1 MQLTSYFSRLKSDS
15 VIWGVMV
22 ITAALLSGAFTALHQ
37 NYIVSQRSGLID
49 QNYGKNLLNTS
60 RQVSQ
65 KLTAGTL
72 ELELVS
78 EQQNAT
84 QLLRKVD
91 SAALN
96 EREAEALVQFPSAG
110 AIYYIDENLVRHQQ
124 ELSAATKTFARQTI
138 EGLDSHIRAV
148 RIDGDWKLLTGVRLS
163 DTQGVVGLVLLQQ
176 ALDPLSELLNGGDL
190 QQGALHLE
198 QIEANQSVTRLLTIG
213 DDSLLRTGQ
222 DNNNGLH
229 QRYPIHQTRWQLTF
243 EPSELMADTLQAK
256 EMPFWY
262 GASIAGLFWLIGI
275 HLLIVGRG
283 KRSDSEISIFTNQ
296 SQDVRTIR
304 LPAQKEPQQNS
315 QAKESDDDQPEGKE
329 GVHPVSANQHID
341 DGDPEDDEF
350 DIEGLEDVEGL
361 DDIEAAIAAMSDDE
375 LPASMAL
382 EEDHSED
389 EYSALIDNLS
399 VDDDT
404 FVLPD
409 LVFRDYDIRGVAGE
423 EITEEFARRLGKT
436 VGSLVLR
443 RGNSAIYLGRDG
455 RSSSN
460 ELTLALRE
468 GLLSTGC
475 NVIDL
480 GEIIT
485 PALNFAINYS
495 GQSSCGIMVTASHN
509 PGNFNGFKIIVQ
521 GQVLSGDMLQLLKP
535 IMIVENFTRGV
546 GEYFS
551 RVVIPQYVRQIFE
564 DIGIVREFKI
574 VVDGANS
581 VSGPVAV
588 ELFESLGCEVVPLYC
603 DIDGSFPNHEPNPSD
618 EFNLLDLRARVASE
632 DADLGFAFDGDGDR
646 LVVITGAG
654 KICWPDK
661 LMMLF
666 ARDILQTSPGASIV
680 YDVKSSQKLAEII
693 RQNKGEPVMCKT
705 GHSHV
710 RKAVQEVNA
719 PLGGEFS
726 GHIFFNDRRKG
737 FDDGLYAA
745 ARLLEILT
753 ATYKNLDQLLD
764 ELDSSVYTGE
774 ILIPVNEQDKF
785 ALMRQIANECE
796 FKGTRIMRLDG
807 LRVEYPQGWGLIRA
821 SNTSA
826 NLTLRFEADDHN
838 ILGYIK
844 QTFKYKL
851 SGLIPNIED
860 YL

>member
-1 MQLTSYFSRLKSDS
+1 MQLTSYFLRLKSDP
-15 VIWGVMV
+15 VIWGVIA
-22 ITAALLSGAFTALHQ
+22 ITAVLLSGAFTALHQ
-37 NYIVSQRSGLID
+37 NYIVSQRSDLID
-49 QNYGKNLLNTS
+49 KNYGKNLLNTS
-60 RQVSQ
+60 REVSQ

-72 ELELVS
+72 ELEVMS

-84 QLLRKVD
+84 QLLREVD

-96 EREAEALVQFPSAG
+96 KREATALLQFDSAE
-110 AIYYIDENLVRHQQ
+110 AIYYIDENLVRHEQ

-163 DTQGVVGLVLLQQ
+163 DSQGIVGLVLLQQ
-176 ALDPLSELLNGGDL
+176 ALDPMSELLNGGDL
-190 QQGALHLE
+190 EQGALHIE
-198 QIEANQSVTRLLTIG
+198 QIEANQSVTRLLTLG
-213 DDSLLRTGQ
+213 DDSFLKTGQ
-222 DNNNGLH
+222 DNNDDLH
-229 QRYPIHQTRWQLTF
+229 QRYPIHQTHWQLTF
-243 EPSELMADTLQAK
+243 EPSELMADTLQSQ

-262 GASIAGLFWLIGI
+262 GASIAWLFWLIGI

-283 KRSDSEISIFTNQ
+283 KSSNSEISIFTNQ

-304 LPAQKEPQQNS
+304 LPVQKEPQKNS
-315 QAKESDDDQPEGKE
+315 QPEESDDDESENEEGI
-329 GVHPVSANQHID
+329 HPVSAKQHRD
-341 DGDPEDDEF
+341 DGDLEENDF
-350 DIEGLEDVEGL
+350 DIEGL
-361 DDIEAAIAAMSDDE
+361 DDIETAIAAMNDDE
-375 LPASMAL
+375 LQASMDL
-382 EEDHSED
+382 EEDHPED
-389 EYSALIDNLS
+389 EYSALINDLS
-399 VDDDT
+399 AEDDI

-443 RGNSAIYLGRDG
+443 RGNNAIYLGRDG

-551 RVVIPQYVRQIFE
+551 RLVIPQYVRQIFE
-564 DIGIVREFKI
+564 DIGIVREFKV

-588 ELFESLGCEVVPLYC
+588 ELFESLGCEVIPLYC

-632 DADLGFAFDGDGDR
+632 NADLGFAFDGDGDR

-666 ARDILQTSPGASIV
+666 ARDVLQTSPGASIV

-705 GHSHV
+705 GHSLG
-710 RKAVQEVNA
+710 RNAVQEENA

-774 ILIPVNEQDKF
+774 ILMPVNEQDKF
-785 ALMRQIANECE
+785 ALMRQITNECE
-796 FKGTRIMRLDG
+796 FKGTRITRLDG